1 MNKPLKLWEILA
13 ALIPVVMAVVIW
25 LYNLGTIQKQQELRL
40 NYVEKRQNDYE
51 VNYRQDIKEIND
63 KLNTILIKLE
73 SKQDRK

>member
-13 ALIPVVMAVVIW
+13 ALVPVIMAVVIW

-40 NYVEKRQNDYE
+40 DYVEKRQNDYE
-51 VNYRQDIKEIND
+51 ANYRQDIKEIND
-63 KLNTILIKLE
+63 KLNAILIKLE